1 MDIYINKWKV
11 PQKKMNK
18 IEARS
23 KGRVWC
29 VYEVLIQNIDM
40 DIYINNWKVPQQKM
54 NKIEAYK

>member
-1 MDIYINKWKV
+1 M
-11 PQKKMNK
+11 
-18 IEARS
+18 S